1 MKRFRTASFTLST
14 LLVLTLLA
22 PAAPLGAQPPHAM
35 AGSPKGDAGKAKAEI
50 PEPQVFVTR
59 HQGTFNGQTV
69 RYTATAGET
78 YLRDD
83 EGEPT
88 AAVFSIAYVEE
99 GVEDPTTRPVTFL
112 WNGGPGSSSVWL
124 HMGAFG
130 PKRVVVPSDGE
141 DDGAPPYRLVDNPYT
156 PLDVTDIVMVD
167 PVGTGFSRPLGE
179 HEGKEFWGVSED
191 AQSVAQFIRQWLSDN
206 GRWASPKYIGGE
218 SYGTTRS
225 AAVARELSERQGTVA
240 LNGIILI
247 SAVMDFY
254 TSGFQTGNE
263 LGYVTYLPTMAATA
277 WYHGKVEPR
286 PESVDAFVAE
296 ARQFAVEEYL
306 PALFAGNALEEERR
320 DRIRERLSYFTGISE
335 DYFRRSDLRITDQRF
350 YKELLRDEGL
360 VVGRLDG
367 RYTGEDLD
375 DAGETP
381 EDDPSMYG
389 IDGAYTAAINAYLA
403 RDLGVTLDRPYNIFG
418 NVFRDWN
425 WEVREQGFRAFNLN
439 VAPYIG
445 TAMRQN
451 DDLRVLVAAGYYDFA
466 TPFFDAEL
474 SFRRNGIVPER
485 IEFTYYE
492 AGHMM
497 YVHEPSLERFLGD
510 VREFI
515 AGGP

>member
-1 MKRFRTASFTLST
+1 MKRLSTASLALTVLA
-14 LLVLTLLA
+14 LLV
-22 PAAPLGAQPPHAM
+22 PAAPARSQPIERGVEKGA
-35 AGSPKGDAGKAKAEI
+35 KEETAKI
-50 PEPQVFVTR
+50 PEPKVFVTR
-59 HQGTFNGQTV
+59 HEGRFNGTTV
-69 RYTATAGET
+69 RYAATAGET
-78 YLRDD
+78 YLTDD
-83 EGEPT
+83 DGEPM
-88 AAVFSIAYVEE
+88 ASIFSIAYTQE

-141 DDGAPPYRLVDNPYT
+141 DDGAAPYRIVDNPGT
-156 PLDVTDIVMVD
+156 PLDVTDIVFVD

-191 AQSVAQFIRQWLSDN
+191 ARSVAQLIRQWLTDN

-225 AAVARELSERQGTVA
+225 AAVARELSQRQGTVS

-286 PESVDAFVAE
+286 PASVEAFVEE
-296 ARQFAVEEYL
+296 AREFAVEEYL
-306 PALFAGNALEEERR
+306 PALFAGNALDPERR
-320 DRIRERLSYFTGISE
+320 ARVRERLSHLTGISE
-335 DYFRRSDLRITDQRF
+335 AYFDRSDLRITDDRF
-350 YKELLRDEGL
+350 YKELLREDGL
-360 VVGRLDG
+360 VVGRLDS
-367 RYTGEDLD
+367 RYTGQDLD
-375 DAGETP
+375 AAGESP
-381 EDDPSMYG
+381 EDDPAMYG

-403 RDLGVTLDRPYNIFG
+403 NDLGVTMDRPYHIFG

-425 WEVREQGFRAFNLN
+425 WQVRETGFRSFNVN
-439 VAPYIG
+439 VGPYIG

-466 TPFFDAEL
+466 TPLFDAEL
-474 SFRRNGIVPER
+474 SFRRNGVVPER
-485 IEFTYYE
+485 VELTYYE

-497 YVHEPSLERFLGD
+497 YVHEPSLERFLAD
-510 VREFI
+510 VRAFLA
-515 AGGP
+515 AGP